1 MNQEVGDRHLPRGD
15 QRGGAG
21 EQSAG
26 DEEPRD
32 DFDHPGVPLRPDAQP
47 DVNGRADGPVE
58 DAPRPVCGE
67 EQSVDEAKQ
76 AQHGRGLTGQA
87 NAETFHHA
95 GHVTVATLR
104 QRVEE
109 TSVAPRQVNT
119 YVYRGMQGGVLIYLL
134 LLGAI
139 FAEVIA
145 TSLLKSTEGFT
156 RLWPTVVC
164 LIGYAVSFALLAVSI
179 SRGMQTDVAYAL
191 WSAIGTALI
200 VAIAVLF
207 LGSPISVT
215 KVVGI
220 GLIIAGVVTL
230 NLTGAH

>member
-1 MNQEVGDRHLPRGD
+1 M
-15 QRGGAG
+15 
-21 EQSAG
+21 
-26 DEEPRD
+26 
-32 DFDHPGVPLRPDAQP
+32 
-47 DVNGRADGPVE
+47 
-58 DAPRPVCGE
+58 
-67 EQSVDEAKQ
+67 
-76 AQHGRGLTGQA
+76 
-87 NAETFHHA
+87 TF
-95 GHVTVATLR
+95 LF
-104 QRVEE
+104 
-109 TSVAPRQVNT
+109 
-119 YVYRGMQGGVLIYLL
+119 

-156 RLWPTVVC
+156 RLWPTVAC

-200 VAIAVLF
+200 VLIAVLF

-215 KVVGI
+215 KVVGV